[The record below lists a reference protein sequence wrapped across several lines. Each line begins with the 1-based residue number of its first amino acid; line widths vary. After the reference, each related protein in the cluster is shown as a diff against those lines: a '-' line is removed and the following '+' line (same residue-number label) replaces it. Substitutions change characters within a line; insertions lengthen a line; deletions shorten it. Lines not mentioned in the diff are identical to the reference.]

1 MKAIAGVDVGNA
13 TTEVVIVAD
22 GAILGVG
29 RAPTRGR
36 KGSPDSLRGAAAVL
50 RRVARQAGAA
60 VDEARIAPLRPV
72 DTSVRTVPDVPPPT
86 GRLRVLGAGVATPGG
101 DGACVGRPLLLGNPA
116 GTADHARPVVV
127 VVPPRTRY
135 DQAAAGIRA
144 LVAAGTP
151 VGAVLVASDEAVLVA
166 NRLPAAIRR
175 VPVIDQVDSAAAAS
189 CTLLAVEVRPPGHPL
204 TTLADPVAL
213 GAALGLGE
221 RDAGDAAAMSRSL
234 LDYSNAVVGLTAD
247 GWPAPPPAPDPPA
260 YSDPDLDDVFVV
272 DLAAAGEAATA
283 RRGSLGRALLV
294 AALHRQPPDTGP
306 AAALLAS
313 LLGIPVTSPLSEP
326 AAARLGAATTPG
338 MLPGAVIAD
347 IGSGTIDVIA
357 ADGRAA
363 VVAGAGELLTAAVA
377 ESLGVPRAAADWI
390 KRGPCIRVDGG
401 QRYEAEDGGRGF
413 LDVPAPA
420 AAAGML
426 AVPGPGGLVPF
437 AGHPGRQHTPS
448 EWRAIRLRL
457 KQAVLAASL
466 RRALTALGETGPGPG
481 PAQLLLVGGPA
492 ADNELVGV
500 LTRSLPDTIT
510 IGRGNLG
517 ATRDGEPL
525 GHRYAVALGL
535 ALALRQPFV
544 PRVTRGV
551 APPDEVGRPGQ
562 PSLLR
567 VLPPDPELE
576 GAGHGPGQAV
586 ALELRENP
594 LLAPRRSRAQ

>member
-1 MKAIAGVDVGNA
+1 
-13 TTEVVIVAD
+13 
-22 GAILGVG
+22 
-29 RAPTRGR
+29 
-36 KGSPDSLRGAAAVL
+36 
-50 RRVARQAGAA
+50 
-60 VDEARIAPLRPV
+60 
-72 DTSVRTVPDVPPPT
+72 
-86 GRLRVLGAGVATPGG
+86 
-101 DGACVGRPLLLGNPA
+101 
-116 GTADHARPVVV
+116 
-127 VVPPRTRY
+127 
-135 DQAAAGIRA
+135 
-144 LVAAGTP
+144 
-151 VGAVLVASDEAVLVA
+151 
-166 NRLPAAIRR
+166 
-175 VPVIDQVDSAAAAS
+175 
-189 CTLLAVEVRPPGHPL
+189 
-204 TTLADPVAL
+204 
-213 GAALGLGE
+213 
-221 RDAGDAAAMSRSL
+221 L

-247 GWPAPPPAPDPPA
+247 ARPAPPPAPDPLA

-294 AALHRQPPDTGP
+294 AALHRQPADTGP

-347 IGSGTIDVIA
+347 IGSGTIDAIA
-357 ADGRAA
+357 ADGREA
-363 VVAGAGELLTAAVA
+363 VVAGAGELLTVAVA

-413 LDVPAPA
+413 LDVPAPP

-437 AGHPGRQHTPS
+437 AGRSGRRHTPS

-457 KQAVLAASL
+457 KEAVIAASL
-466 RRALTALGETGPGPG
+466 ERALTALRAAGTGSASDS

-510 IGRGNLG
+510 VGRGDLG

-535 ALALRQPFV
+535 ALA
-544 PRVTRGV
+544 
-551 APPDEVGRPGQ
+551 
-562 PSLLR
+562 
-567 VLPPDPELE
+567 
-576 GAGHGPGQAV
+576 
-586 ALELRENP
+586 
-594 LLAPRRSRAQ
+594 